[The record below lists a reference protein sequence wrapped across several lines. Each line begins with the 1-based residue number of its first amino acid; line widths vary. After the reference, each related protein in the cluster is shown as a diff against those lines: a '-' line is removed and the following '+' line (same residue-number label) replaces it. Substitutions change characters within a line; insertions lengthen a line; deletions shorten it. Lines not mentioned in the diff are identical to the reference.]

1 MLSLTYNRVNR
12 NRHTNEGSHERSNVS
27 LPKKKN
33 QTNNEDTQILHFN
46 TTDDRKLLKSLN
58 FHELYLTDV
67 DSTKMLQFPV

>member
-1 MLSLTYNRVNR
+1 MS
-12 NRHTNEGSHERSNVS
+12 GAMSACQ
-27 LPKKKN
+27 KKN